1 MATCLEGKVHLW
13 DMKTKHVKAGYAM
26 HEQRIE
32 KARHTVWGGRF
43 LRQNR
48 EVRRLEKEYH
58 LHSTKIRAS
67 LCENLAFSF
76 LKVFATLGGGGSLT
90 LWKYKYPAQ
99 RVSKQEDGSEVG
111 VAGTMEKL
119 QESQIAD
126 QPISGIRLI
135 KLMCR
140 KGFSIGSSSCH
151 FSKLT
156 VFFENMYFQNLN
168 SSEYT

>member
-48 EVRRLEKEYH
+48 EVRRLEKEYY

-67 LCENLAFSF
+67 LCEKSGF
-76 LKVFATLGGGGSLT
+76 LFLEGICH
-90 LWKYKYPAQ
+90 
-99 RVSKQEDGSEVG
+99 VG
-111 VAGTMEKL
+111 RGW
-119 QESQIAD
+119 
-126 QPISGIRLI
+126 
-135 KLMCR
+135 
-140 KGFSIGSSSCH
+140 
-151 FSKLT
+151 
-156 VFFENMYFQNLN
+156 
-168 SSEYT
+168 

>member
-1 MATCLEGKVHLW
+1 MRNKLLATCLEGKVHLW

-58 LHSTKIRAS
+58 LHSTKNSCIA
-67 LCENLAFSF
+67 LCENLALSF

-99 RVSKQEDGSEVG
+99 RVSKQEDGTEVG

-126 QPISGIRLI
+126 QPISGTRLI
-135 KLMCR
+135 KLMCK
-140 KGFSIGSSSCH
+140 KGFSIGSSSCPQL
-151 FSKLT
+151 S
-156 VFFENMYFQNLN
+156 NLW
-168 SSEYT
+168 